1 MDHEHSGLTVPNL
14 ITVARLFLVPVIV
27 WLIGTEAYAAAFWL
41 FVIAG
46 VSDGVDGFIARHFA
60 SRSDLGAYLDPI
72 ADKALLVSIYIALA
86 MVNEIPFW
94 LVIAVVSRDVLI
106 VGGVMLSWMMDRP
119 VPMQPLLVSKANTVA
134 QIVLASV
141 VLADLGLSSE
151 LTPIRNLMVIVTAF
165 LTLLSAVAYLVEWL
179 RHMTDGDDHGQG
191 EHTS

>member
-1 MDHEHSGLTVPNL
+1 MTVPNL
-14 ITVARLFLVPVIV
+14 ITVARIFLVPVIV

-46 VSDGVDGFIARHFA
+46 VSDGVDGFIARHFS

-86 MVNEIPFW
+86 MANEIPFW

-106 VGGVMLSWMMDRP
+106 VGGVMLSWIMDRP
-119 VPMQPLLVSKANTVA
+119 VSMQPLLVSKANTLA

-141 VLADLGLSSE
+141 VLADLGLSYE
-151 LTPIRNLMVIVTAF
+151 LTPIRHLMVIVTAF

-191 EHTS
+191 ERIS